1 MLTEPLCSVAMKPE
15 NKANTSTESI
25 NNILLQISN
34 ISEKLNLIHISTST
48 GKYVGRL
55 GFPTLM
61 HGRSAEYRKSMLRFL
76 TK

>member
-1 MLTEPLCSVAMKPE
+1 MLTELLCNVAMKPE

-25 NNILLQISN
+25 NNILLQIS
-34 ISEKLNLIHISTST
+34 ISQKLNLIHISTST